1 MTRVRP
7 LTKDEVR
14 EDDILRA
21 FERQEQT
28 YGSILENHAILA
40 RRPAIFRGF
49 RKMWDVL
56 DEGSL
61 LGARLAFLVNIR
73 LSSLIGC
80 SVCIGA
86 NSILGRA
93 AGISE
98 DELLALREP
107 VLSGG
112 FSERERTA
120 LEYADAIAA
129 SHVVG
134 DELFAR
140 VRSQFSEEEII
151 ELTATITWEICV
163 AKFNHALNV
172 EWA

>member
-1 MTRVRP
+1 VIRVRP
-7 LTKDEVR
+7 LAKEEVCDE
-14 EDDILRA
+14 DILRA
-21 FERQEQT
+21 FELQEKT
-28 YGSILENHAILA
+28 YGSVLDNHAILA

-61 LGARLAFLVNIR
+61 LGARLVFLVNIR

-80 SVCIGA
+80 SLCIGA
-86 NSILGRA
+86 NSFLGRA

-98 DELLALREP
+98 DELLALRQP
-107 VLSGG
+107 VLHGG
-112 FSERERTA
+112 FNEREQTA

-129 SHVVG
+129 SHVVS

-140 VRSQFSEEEII
+140 VRSRFSEDEIVQ
-151 ELTATITWEICV
+151 LTATITWEICV
-163 AKFNHALNV
+163 AKFNRALNV
-172 EWA
+172 DGA